1 MAMWGRLIA
10 LSLICALG
18 ATHAA
23 GAALPHEEHTCP
35 MQGMMDG
42 AMDCCVLAELRS
54 DAPEVLAARLCCAIN
69 CPQPA
74 PPGRQMQAPR
84 APQTAEAPHTFGAR
98 ALRHLSD
105 KGAHLVRFKLPA
117 ANSPP
122 AYIQHAALLI

>member
-1 MAMWGRLIA
+1 MWGRLIA
-10 LSLICALG
+10 LSLIVALG
-18 ATHAA
+18 ATLAA
-23 GAALPHEEHTCP
+23 GAALPHEEHSCP

-42 AMDCCVLAELRS
+42 AMDCCALAELQS
-54 DAPEVLAARLCCAIN
+54 DAPEVLTARLCCAIN

-84 APQTAEAPHTFGAR
+84 APQTAEAPRPSVAQ
-98 ALRHLSD
+98 ALRHVPDAS
-105 KGAHLVRFKLPA
+105 ARFVRFKLPA